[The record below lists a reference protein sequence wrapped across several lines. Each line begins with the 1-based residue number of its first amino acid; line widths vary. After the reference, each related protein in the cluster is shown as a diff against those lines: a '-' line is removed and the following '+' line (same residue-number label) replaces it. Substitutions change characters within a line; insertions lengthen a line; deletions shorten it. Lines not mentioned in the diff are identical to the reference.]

1 MHSESSTVE
10 TFFADK
16 GFPPVCRHV
25 HKQDNA
31 FYLQILLTI
40 VSSVFGKPPACA
52 ACSSPRMEPQDAE
65 ARPIA

>member
-1 MHSESSTVE
+1 VPSRL
-10 TFFADK
+10 
-16 GFPPVCRHV
+16 PIHV
-25 HKQDNA
+25 QHIQK
-31 FYLQILLTI
+31 LVTMPI